1 MLGAPDVV
9 APASTRAIHHR
20 LPAIS
25 SSLARRRGPPLL
37 VGWLALAAPLG
48 AQARPPLSIAADST
62 GALSA
67 VRAVDIRQ
75 LCRCPVV
82 LVDSIVRRS
91 PKIRMFEVLEGPPAF
106 RLPAAA
112 VAGLRL
118 AGHRTVPTSLRTIT
132 AAHRDT
138 ALLAV
143 QQIPTPPPNARYLVV
158 VTPPTGI
165 AAAFLVALFHQR
177 SAWRVGDVRSVLE
190 P

>member
-1 MLGAPDVV
+1 V
-9 APASTRAIHHR
+9 
-20 LPAIS
+20 
-25 SSLARRRGPPLL
+25 
-37 VGWLALAAPLG
+37 
-48 AQARPPLSIAADST
+48 
-62 GALSA
+62 LSA

-91 PKIRMFEVLEGPPAF
+91 AKIRMFEVLEGSPAF
-106 RLPAAA
+106 ALTGSA
-112 VAGLRL
+112 VAALRL
-118 AGHRTVPTSLRTIT
+118 AGHRAVPTGLKTIT

-143 QQIPTPPPNARYLVV
+143 QQIPTPLPNARYLVV

-165 AAAFLVALFHQR
+165 TAAFLVALVQQR
-177 SAWRVGDVRSVLE
+177 SAWRVGGVRSVLE